1 MPDYVIEGEG
11 ITVRYGDFTAVDR
24 IDIAVER
31 GEIYGFLGPNGAGKT
46 TTVRALTTMSRPT
59 EGVIRIGGRAISE
72 EPERAR
78 SMIGVVQQHIALDKD
93 ISVRE
98 NIICRALLHKIPK
111 RDIGPRME
119 ELCGAIGLV
128 PYMEKTVSELSG
140 GWKRK
145 AAIVCALMHMPEI
158 LFLDEPTAGLDT
170 QSRHMLW
177 DMIRIMNRR
186 GTTVFITTHYMDEA
200 EALCDRVSIIGS
212 GRIMDTGTPREL
224 CARLGKYAV
233 EYDGEGGIREYRF
246 FDSREEARAFYD
258 SVEGMNA
265 AIRGTHLEDV
275 FLEETG
281 RTNVRVCEEALRL
294 RCPFSMTP

>member
-212 GRIMDTGTPREL
+212 GRILDTGTPREL

-233 EYDGEGGIREYRF
+233 EYDGGGGIREYRF

-265 AIRGTHLEDV
+265 AIRSTHLEDV